1 MDWNDS
7 MRLNSV
13 LRLHRSSQ
21 RQESVCRPAGRSG
34 NGVSGTGSLA
44 GRGGQQTVRDRS
56 IGKEGSRQTV
66 RNRFVGRRERPTN
79 CGKPGGSRLGL
90 DEGSSGELSGVETLG
105 MTIGIVDKDWDL
117 D

>member
-1 MDWNDS
+1 MGVGLGVTGPKPDQAHLYPA
-7 MRLNSV
+7 RCKC
-13 LRLHRSSQ
+13 
-21 RQESVCRPAGRSG
+21 QEP
-34 NGVSGTGSLA
+34 GSLA